1 MQIQDPVLR
10 KSSNRPPERSW
21 RTWLIGR
28 PLPTADAEHETIGK
42 AVGLAVFASDALSST
57 AYATQE
63 ILVILAAAGAIS
75 LGYAFPISIT
85 IVILM
90 AIVVLSYEQTIH
102 AYPSG
107 GGAYVVSRENLGDLA
122 AQAAGAA
129 LLTDYIL
136 TVAVSISS
144 AVAQIVSW
152 NEALFAYRIEI
163 ALALVLLVTVMNLRG
178 VRESGMAFAI
188 PAYIFLFLMMGTVFI
203 GMFRYLTGSLG
214 VVVDPPEMFTSY
226 TTVQL
231 LTPFLLL
238 HAFSS
243 GTSAMT
249 GIEAIANGITAF
261 KEPRSRN
268 AGIVLIWM
276 ATILATLFLGIT
288 FLANQTHAMPSEIET
303 VISQLARTVFNGEG
317 VLYIAVV
324 GMTAVIL
331 VMAANTA
338 FAGFPRLAAILA
350 QDGFLPRQFTF
361 RGSRLVFSRGI
372 IALAVVA
379 SLLIILFD
387 ASVNRL
393 IPLYAIGVFM
403 SFTLSQLGMAMR
415 WWKSRKL
422 KPGDTVVEK
431 SSTLHY
437 DRRWSIKMVAN
448 SVGAFLTAVVTLVF
462 GVTKFPD
469 GAWIVV
475 LLIPLM
481 ALIFSG
487 IHRHYVVLAQQLSLE
502 RKRSIPRI
510 NRQRV
515 VMLVS
520 GVHQGTLAALR
531 YAMTISDD
539 LTALYVSLDPDE
551 ARRVE
556 EKWSMWGEG
565 VRLVVLTSPYRL
577 LVEPI
582 MDYIE
587 SLLKIRQPTEVITV
601 VVPQFVSSHWWTS
614 LLHSQTAFLLRM
626 GLLLRPGVIII
637 EVPYQVD

>member
-1 MQIQDPVLR
+1 MQIQDPILR
-10 KSSNRPPERSW
+10 KSSNKPPA
-21 RTWLIGR
+21 RTWQTWLFGR

-42 AVGLAVFASDALSST
+42 LVGLAVFASDALSST

-63 ILVILAAAGAIS
+63 ILFILVAAGMGA
-75 LGYAFPISIT
+75 LGYAFPISLA
-85 IVILM
+85 IVGLM
-90 AIVVLSYEQTIH
+90 AIVVISYEQTIH
-102 AYPSG
+102 AYPNG
-107 GGAYVVSRENLGDLA
+107 GGAYVVSRENLGDMA
-122 AQAAGAA
+122 AQVAGAA

-152 NEALFAYRIEI
+152 NEALFPYRIEI
-163 ALALVLLVTVMNLRG
+163 ALVLVALVTIVNLRG
-178 VRESGMAFAI
+178 VRESGITFAI
-188 PAYIFLFLMMGTVFI
+188 PAYIFLLLMLSMVIF
-203 GMFRYLTGSLG
+203 GMFRYFTGTLG
-214 VVVDPPEMFTSY
+214 VVVDPPEISAHGAAAA
-226 TTVQL
+226 

-268 AGIVLIWM
+268 AGIVLLWM
-276 ATILATLFLGIT
+276 GAILATLFVGIT
-288 FLANQTHAMPSEIET
+288 FLATQTHAVPSELET
-303 VISQLARTVFNGEG
+303 VISQLARTVAGSEG
-317 VLYIAVV
+317 IYYLAVV

-350 QDGFLPRQFTF
+350 QDGFMPRQFTF

-372 IALAVVA
+372 VALAFA
-379 SLLIILFD
+379 AGFLIIIFD

-393 IPLYAIGVFM
+393 IPLYAIGVFL
-403 SFTLSQLGMAMR
+403 SFTLSQLGMALR
-415 WWKSRKL
+415 WWKTRQL
-422 KPGDTVVEK
+422 KPGETITEK
-431 SSTLHY
+431 SSVLRH
-437 DRRWSIKMVAN
+437 DPRWGLKMVAN
-448 SVGAFLTAVVTLVF
+448 GIGAFLTAVVTLVF
-462 GVTKFPD
+462 GITKFRD

-475 LLIPLM
+475 LLIPL
-481 ALIFSG
+481 LVLGFTG
-487 IHRHYVVLAQQLSLE
+487 IHRHYTSLARKLSLD
-502 RKRSIPRI
+502 RNRSVPRI

-515 VMLVS
+515 ILLIS

-531 YAMTISDD
+531 YALTLSTDV
-539 LTALYVSLDPDE
+539 TALYVSLDPEE
-551 ARRVE
+551 AKRIE
-556 EKWSMWGEG
+556 EKWSLWGEG
-565 VRLVVLTSPYRL
+565 VRLVVLNSPYRL
-577 LVEPI
+577 LIEPI

-587 SLLKIRQPTEVITV
+587 SLRAIRQPNEVITV
-601 VVPQFVSSHWWTS
+601 VVPQFVSRHWWTG
-614 LLHSQTAFLLRM
+614 LLHSQTAFMLRM